1 MYRCIVYTLL
11 TTVVTSSAFVSQSPV
26 TKSCSIATASTPRPL
41 HLFWFGKD
49 GDKVGTSDK
58 KKVGTTDKKG
68 EVLGGVA
75 QVMDSMAAFKKGQQV
90 GTLTWNLVQE
100 LGGTTV
106 EGNAAEGKVRVF
118 FDGQQRP
125 KRVQIDE
132 AYVRDVDIDDLN
144 SALVVAMQDAY
155 KKSREKM
162 EEKMKELYGELGLP
176 PSTSRD

>member
-1 MYRCIVYTLL
+1 MYHCIVYALLITL
-11 TTVVTSSAFVSQSPV
+11 VTSSAFVSQLPV
-26 TKSCSIATASTPRPL
+26 TKSCSISTAFTPRPL

-58 KKVGTTDKKG
+58 KKVGATDRKG
-68 EVLGGVA
+68 EVLGGVS
-75 QVMDSMAAFKKGQQV
+75 QVMDSMEAFKKGQQV
-90 GTLTWNLVQE
+90 GTLTSNLLQE
-100 LGGTTV
+100 LGGTNV
-106 EGNAAEGKVRVF
+106 EGNAADGKVRVF

-132 AYVRDVDIDDLN
+132 TYVRDVDIDDLN
-144 SALVVAMQDAY
+144 SALAVAMQDAY